1 MTYEAVVFDLDG
13 TLTDSAPGIMAS
25 TRYALE
31 TMRLPVPPETV
42 MRSFLGPPLAESFMR
57 CCGMS
62 KEQAVE
68 VTGHYRERYHAT
80 GWLENQVYPGIRPLL
95 SALRQAGAR
104 LSVATGKPQEASIK
118 ILEHFGLAG
127 FFDSIIG
134 PQANDYLVSKRD
146 MISLSLEGFQGR
158 AVMIGDRDID
168 IYGARQVGIDS
179 IGVAYG
185 YGSREELGNAQPA
198 ALVSSVDELYELLGI
213 SKSKQKGFF
222 ISFEG
227 NDGCGKS
234 TQVEKLGMFLRSFGY
249 DVLLTR
255 EPGGSNI
262 AERIR
267 TILLDPQTI
276 GMSDMTE
283 AYLYG
288 AARAQHVRE
297 VVLPA
302 LDAGRIVI
310 SDRYV
315 DSSVAYQGAGRQL
328 GMRLVEQLNAPAI
341 DGCLPDL
348 TILLDI
354 DARAAMQRRQIATG
368 ADRIEM
374 QSDAFHAR
382 VEQGF
387 HQLAKENSE
396 RYAVISANADIETIA
411 GRVTEIV
418 LARLREAD
426 LF

>member
-1 MTYEAVVFDLDG
+1 MVFDLDG

-25 TRYALE
+25 SRYALE
-31 TMRLPVPPETV
+31 TMGLPVPSETTL
-42 MRSFLGPPLAESFMR
+42 RSFLGPPLAESFMR
-57 CCGMS
+57 YCGMS
-62 KEQAVE
+62 QDQAVE
-68 VTGHYRERYHAT
+68 ATGHYRERYLT
-80 GWLENQVYPGIRPLL
+80 IGWLENQVYPGIRPLL
-95 SALRQAGAR
+95 TALRQAGVR

-118 ILEHFGLAG
+118 ILKHFGLSG

-134 PQANDYLVSKRD
+134 PQANDYLASKRD
-146 MISLSLEGFQGR
+146 LISQSLGGFHGG

-168 IYGARQVGIDS
+168 IYGARLAGIDS
-179 IGVAYG
+179 IGAAYG
-185 YGSREELGNAQPA
+185 YGSLEELRNAQPA
-198 ALVSSVDELYELLGI
+198 AIVSSVDELYELLGI
-213 SKSKQKGFF
+213 RKTKQKGFF

-234 TQVEKLGMFLRSFGY
+234 TQVEKAGVFLRSFGF

-328 GMRLVEQLNAPAI
+328 GMRLVEELNAPAI

-354 DARAAMQRRQIATG
+354 DARTAMQRRQTATG
-368 ADRIEM
+368 VDRIEM

-382 VEQGF
+382 VERAF
-387 HQLAKENSE
+387 HQLANENTE
-396 RYAVISANADIETIA
+396 RYAVISANAGIDTIA
-411 GRVTEIV
+411 RQVKEVV
-418 LARLREAD
+418 LARLREAG

>member
-1 MTYEAVVFDLDG
+1 MIYKAVVFDLDG

-25 TRYALE
+25 ARYALE
-31 TMRLPVPPETV
+31 TMRLPVPPEATL
-42 MRSFLGPPLAESFMR
+42 RSFLGPPLAESFMR
-57 CCGMS
+57 YCGMS
-62 KEQAVE
+62 HEQAVE
-68 VTGHYRERYHAT
+68 ATGHYRDMYNAK

-95 SALRQAGAR
+95 SALRQAGVR

-118 ILEHFGLAG
+118 ILTHFGLAG
-127 FFDSIIG
+127 MFDSIIG
-134 PQANDYLVSKRD
+134 PQANDYLASKKD
-146 MISLSLEGFQGR
+146 LISLSLGGFHGR

-168 IYGARQVGIDS
+168 IYGAKQAGIDS

-185 YGSREELGNAQPA
+185 YGSREELRDAKPA
-198 ALVSSVDELYELLGI
+198 AIIVSVDELYELLGI
-213 SKSKQKGFF
+213 SKTEQKGFF

-234 TQVEKLGMFLRSFGY
+234 TQVEKVGVFLRSFGY

-302 LDAGRIVI
+302 LDAGQIVI

-354 DARAAMQRRQIATG
+354 DARTAMQRRQVATG

-382 VEQGF
+382 VEQAF
-387 HQLAKENSE
+387 HQLADENSE
-396 RYAVISANADIETIA
+396 RYAVVSANADIDTIA
-411 GRVTEIV
+411 RQVREVI